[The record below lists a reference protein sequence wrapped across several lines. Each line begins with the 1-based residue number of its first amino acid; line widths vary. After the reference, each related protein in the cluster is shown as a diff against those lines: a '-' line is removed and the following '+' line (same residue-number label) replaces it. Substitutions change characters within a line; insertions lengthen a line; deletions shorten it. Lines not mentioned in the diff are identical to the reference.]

1 MHQEWSKIILLNK
14 NRHLNPIEKI
24 PKFSLGDEEEEEE
37 DSELLDNEFNI
48 NKLEEEDDKNVRKES
63 KETNYTSNHSSF
75 NDKKYLSFDIQD
87 NQNEN
92 EEKKM
97 KIIDVLI
104 NYTNNKVIN

>member
-24 PKFSLGDEEEEEE
+24 PKFSLGDEEDE
-37 DSELLDNEFNI
+37 DSELIDNEYNI
-48 NKLEEEDDKNVRKES
+48 NKLGEEDDINSRKES

-75 NDKKYLSFDIQD
+75 NDRRYLSIDSQD
-87 NQNEN
+87 NQKEN
-92 EEKKM
+92 YEEKKM
-97 KIIDVLI
+97 KIIDILI

>member
-48 NKLEEEDDKNVRKES
+48 NK
-63 KETNYTSNHSSF
+63 
-75 NDKKYLSFDIQD
+75 
-87 NQNEN
+87 
-92 EEKKM
+92 
-97 KIIDVLI
+97 
-104 NYTNNKVIN
+104 